1 MESMISVM
9 DNLLV
14 YEEKGEADQWFYRSE
29 QGQEVIE
36 CNYNPFNLRSS
47 STTSTTTPSTVA
59 TNTPSTVATTTSTTC
74 TTTTPPPSTVGTT
87 TPPPTTLAK
96 PVPDQD
102 YNDDDYE
109 EKEYVN
115 EPKKDVEVGAGE
127 FIEDNSQN
135 DIQ

>member
-47 STTSTTTPSTVA
+47 STTSTTTPSTVP
-59 TNTPSTVATTTSTTC
+59 TNTPSTVATTSSSC
-74 TTTTPPPSTVGTT
+74 STTTPPPSTVGTT

-96 PVPDQD
+96 PVSDQD
-102 YNDDDYE
+102 YKDDDYE